1 VTVSSLLLVGAIGI
15 GWHSFDLLMATIQS
29 SAPLIT
35 STTTATTAAIVSN
48 TGAEHATVA
57 ASPIHGHGHGHE
69 GGVLD
74 PNAAWFALASVIIKE
89 WLYRASK
96 VSIDCTER
104 FQYTNLYNVAIKVG
118 ISERSEVLMANAW

>member
-15 GWHSFDLLMATIQS
+15 GWHSFDLLVATIQS
-29 SAPLIT
+29 SAPLV
-35 STTTATTAAIVSN
+35 SSTATATAAAVVSN

-57 ASPIHGHGHGHE
+57 ASPIHGHGHGHGH

-74 PNAAWFALASVIIKE
+74 PNAAWFALASVVIKE

-96 VSIDCTER
+96 VPIH
-104 FQYTNLYNVAIKVG
+104 
-118 ISERSEVLMANAW
+118 